1 MHRRRILFPG
11 SLLVLALCVSL
22 QLCAR
27 SEVFGV
33 DGQKSRNVDGQKSR
47 NLEDTTP
54 QSAST
59 ASSGAYYALLIG
71 NNKYRYI
78 PGLETAGNDV
88 DAAATLL
95 GERYGFKTKVLHD
108 VTRNEILT
116 ALNEYRRNLPQDS
129 SLLIYYAGHGYHDRG
144 TNEAYWLPVDAQGDN
159 NQNWISADDITASV
173 RAIASRSIII
183 ISDSCYSGV
192 LTRSRTSPVSITPRE
207 RNAFLAQM
215 AQSKSRHVMA
225 SGRDEPVLDVGA
237 DGHSIF
243 ANAVLD
249 SLRKMEDEQFTAEEL
264 FSRFIQPLV
273 AGRSG
278 QVPQYDPIINSGHE
292 FGDFVFRRRST
303 AANVA
308 AKGNPETPD
317 LNAKTKAE
325 TTSNPGSKDSEDSVR
340 WLREQAEGG
349 NLGAQAELGAW
360 YAKGLMAEKNLAEAV
375 KWLQKAADRGHAGA
389 QYNLAL
395 LYGKGEGVPKDNRK
409 SLELLQKA
417 ADQGHP
423 DAQYYLAQ
431 TYRMGDLGVQPDAAK
446 SRIWYIK
453 AAEQGQV
460 DAQNNLGALYHTGL
474 GGPKDDVEAVKW
486 LRKAAEQGDA
496 SGQNNLALM
505 YRGGFGVP
513 QDYEKSVE
521 WEKKAADQG
530 DAQAETQ
537 MGIDYSKGWGVPV
550 DMEEA
555 FRWFQKAGDQG
566 EPQAE
571 YNLSVMYAQGLGV
584 KQDYVKAL
592 AWVRRS
598 AEHGNEDAKAL
609 LAKLLK

>member
-1 MHRRRILFPG
+1 MHRRLVSPVN
-11 SLLVLALCVSL
+11 LLVLALFVSL
-22 QLCAR
+22 QLCAWGG
-27 SEVFGV
+27 VFG
-33 DGQKSRNVDGQKSR
+33 DGQKSRNVEATAPPAAS
-47 NLEDTTP
+47 
-54 QSAST
+54 SA
-59 ASSGAYYALLIG
+59 ASGAYYALLIG
-71 NNKYRYI
+71 NNKYRYV
-78 PGLETAGNDV
+78 PGLETAVSDV

-116 ALNEYRRNLPQDS
+116 TLNEYRRTLPADS

-144 TNEAYWLPVDAQGDN
+144 TNEAYWLPVDAQPDN
-159 NQNWISADDITASV
+159 NQNWISADDITAGV

-192 LTRSRTSPVSITPRE
+192 LTRSRTSPVSITPHE

-215 AQSKSRHVMA
+215 AQSKSRHVMS
-225 SGRDEPVLDVGA
+225 SGRDEPVADAGA
-237 DGHSIF
+237 EGHSIF

-249 SLRKMEDEQFTAEEL
+249 GLRKIEDEQFTAEEL

-292 FGDFVFRRRST
+292 FGDFIFHQRST
-303 AANVA
+303 GANT
-308 AKGNPETPD
+308 AKAKPETQD
-317 LNAKTKAE
+317 LVGKAKAE
-325 TTSNPGSKDSEDSVR
+325 AVNNPGSKESEDAVR
-340 WLREQAEGG
+340 WLREEAENG

-360 YAKGLMAEKNLAEAV
+360 YASGQMVEKNLPVAH
-375 KWLQKAADRGHAGA
+375 KWLQKAADRGHPAA

-395 LYGKGEGVPKDNRK
+395 LYAKGTGVPVDTKK
-409 SLELLQKA
+409 ALEFLQMA
-417 ADQGHP
+417 ADQGYA

-431 TYRMGDLGVQPDAAK
+431 TYRLGDLGLQPDVPK
-446 SRIWYIK
+446 SRTWYIK

-460 DAQNNLGALYHTGL
+460 DAQNNLGAMYHAGI
-474 GGPKDDVEAVKW
+474 GGAKDDVEAVKW

-513 QDYEKSVE
+513 QDYEKSFHWV
-521 WEKKAADQG
+521 KKAAAQG
-530 DAQAETQ
+530 YAQAETQ
-537 MGIDYSKGWGVPV
+537 MGINYSKGWGVAADP
-550 DMEEA
+550 EEA
-555 FRWFQKAGDQG
+555 ARWFQKAADQG

-571 YNLSVMYAQGLGV
+571 YNLGVSYAQGLGV
-584 KQDYVKAL
+584 QQDYAKAL
-592 AWVRRS
+592 TWVTRS
-598 AEHGNEDAKAL
+598 AQHGNEDAKAL